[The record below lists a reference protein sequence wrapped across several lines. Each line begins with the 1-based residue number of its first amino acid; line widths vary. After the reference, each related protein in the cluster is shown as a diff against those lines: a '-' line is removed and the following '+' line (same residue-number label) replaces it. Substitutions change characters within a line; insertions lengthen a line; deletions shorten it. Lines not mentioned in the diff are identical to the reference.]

1 MLLMKALEE
10 IRIVLDHTSHPG
22 NIGAAARAMKVMGLD
37 RLHLVEP
44 ADFPN
49 AQATAMASS
58 ADDLLDRAQ
67 VHSTLVQALEGCTL
81 VLGTSARR
89 RTVTQELLEP
99 REAAARVLEES
110 GPVAVVFG
118 CEKSGLDNAALD
130 RCHALV
136 SIPTGVDYMSLNL
149 AQAVQVLCYEL
160 HMTARVGGE
169 AHSVEARV
177 PATAPATAE
186 RMEVFF
192 DRLERTLAAIRFSTP
207 GQTETLHRRMRRLFQ
222 RARPD
227 DDELNMLNG
236 MLSRTLKFATADER
250 QPEQQKTESDR

>member
-1 MLLMKALEE
+1 MIYW
-10 IRIVLDHTSHPG
+10 IRRRCTPRLRRHWR
-22 NIGAAARAMKVMGLD
+22 AAPWCW
-37 RLHLVEP
+37 EP
-44 ADFPN
+44 APV
-49 AQATAMASS
+49 AAEP
-58 ADDLLDRAQ
+58 L
-67 VHSTLVQALEGCTL
+67 
-81 VLGTSARR
+81 
-89 RTVTQELLEP
+89 TQELLEP
-99 REAAARVLEES
+99 REAAARALEES

-136 SIPTGVDYMSLNL
+136 GIPTGVDYMSLNL
-149 AQAVQVLCYEL
+149 SQAVQVLCYEL

-207 GQTETLHRRMRRLFQ
+207 GPDRNAAQAHAAAVS
-222 RARPD
+222 ARPS
-227 DDELNMLNG
+227 G
-236 MLSRTLKFATADER
+236 RR
-250 QPEQQKTESDR
+250 